1 MPPVPGA
8 RIVSADRFDVQPELH
23 TTVIGEMI
31 RHENDL
37 ANLRTM
43 WLPIGQGF
51 IANAYVTADR
61 EVHPRI

>member
-1 MPPVPGA
+1 M
-8 RIVSADRFDVQPELH
+8 SAEGFDVKPELH

-37 ANLRTM
+37 AKLRTLWM
-43 WLPIGQGF
+43 PIGQGF
-51 IANAYVTADR
+51 IANAHVTADS

>member
-1 MPPVPGA
+1 
-8 RIVSADRFDVQPELH
+8 VSADRFDVPPELY

-31 RHENDL
+31 QHENDL

-43 WLPIGQGF
+43 WLPIGHGF
-51 IANAYVTADR
+51 IANAYVTADS